1 MTESIRMVM
10 GYKELFLKGLGYT
23 MMVSV
28 EAIIVAVCIGTILT
42 VLRMG
47 GDSLF
52 NRIIQKIVAVYI
64 SFVRGTPILVQIY
77 IIFQALSM
85 LGLNLSA
92 YTSGVIALSLNSG
105 GFMAEIL
112 RGGFSAIPKGQIE
125 AAEAIGMPKAK
136 IWTRIILPQ
145 VFRIVIPQLTRRIC
159 ETSAAQNQK
168 GIKEGKAM
176 GEFLH
181 VAEIAFPLLFQGILV
196 TIQISVLA
204 IIMAIVIGAVVA
216 YMKISDMVLLK
227 AIAEIYIKIFRNT
240 PFMVQVYLAYY
251 GLPML
256 GLNVPAFWTGALI
269 LGFYTAAYV
278 AVILESGLSSLPKG
292 QSEAAYAI
300 GMSKTKTL
308 LRILLPQTVMV
319 IIPSITGQ
327 LVQTVKDSSVL
338 SIITVAEMTM
348 MTKEAI
354 GITFSPLIVYICVG
368 LLYWALNL
376 VIELSSKKIEKSYKR
391 RSI

>member
-1 MTESIRMVM
+1 MAESIKMVM

-136 IWTRIILPQ
+136 ILLPQ
-145 VFRIVIPQLTRRIC
+145 VFRIVIPQLTSEFI
-159 ETSAAQNQK
+159 NV
-168 GIKEGKAM
+168 IK
-176 GEFLH
+176 
-181 VAEIAFPLLFQGILV
+181 V
-196 TIQISVLA
+196 S
-204 IIMAIVIGAVVA
+204 
-216 YMKISDMVLLK
+216 
-227 AIAEIYIKIFRNT
+227 
-240 PFMVQVYLAYY
+240 
-251 GLPML
+251 PML
-256 GLNVPAFWTGALI
+256 
-269 LGFYTAAYV
+269 
-278 AVILESGLSSLPKG
+278 
-292 QSEAAYAI
+292 
-300 GMSKTKTL
+300 
-308 LRILLPQTVMV
+308 
-319 IIPSITGQ
+319 
-327 LVQTVKDSSVL
+327 SVL
-338 SIITVAEMTM
+338 SVVELTRTAERLVKVTG
-348 MTKEAI
+348 EAI
-354 GITFSPLIVYICVG
+354 PFYVTIAIIYFIVCTILEEFVK
-368 LLYWALNL
+368 LQQ
-376 VIELSSKKIEKSYKR
+376 R
-391 RSI
+391 RIRKA

>member
-125 AAEAIGMPKAK
+125 AAEAIGMPKA
-136 IWTRIILPQ
+136 IILPQ
-145 VFRIVIPQLTRRIC
+145 VFRIVIPQLTSEFI
-159 ETSAAQNQK
+159 NV
-168 GIKEGKAM
+168 IK
-176 GEFLH
+176 
-181 VAEIAFPLLFQGILV
+181 V
-196 TIQISVLA
+196 S
-204 IIMAIVIGAVVA
+204 
-216 YMKISDMVLLK
+216 
-227 AIAEIYIKIFRNT
+227 
-240 PFMVQVYLAYY
+240 
-251 GLPML
+251 PML
-256 GLNVPAFWTGALI
+256 
-269 LGFYTAAYV
+269 
-278 AVILESGLSSLPKG
+278 
-292 QSEAAYAI
+292 
-300 GMSKTKTL
+300 
-308 LRILLPQTVMV
+308 
-319 IIPSITGQ
+319 
-327 LVQTVKDSSVL
+327 SVL
-338 SIITVAEMTM
+338 SVVELTRTAERLVKVTG
-348 MTKEAI
+348 EAI
-354 GITFSPLIVYICVG
+354 PFYVTIAIIYFIVCTI
-368 LLYWALNL
+368 LEEL
-376 VIELSSKKIEKSYKR
+376 VKLQQR
-391 RSI
+391 RIRKA

>member
-85 LGLNLSA
+85 LGLNLWA

-145 VFRIVIPQLTRRIC
+145 VFRIVIPQLTSEFI
-159 ETSAAQNQK
+159 NV
-168 GIKEGKAM
+168 IK
-176 GEFLH
+176 
-181 VAEIAFPLLFQGILV
+181 V
-196 TIQISVLA
+196 S
-204 IIMAIVIGAVVA
+204 
-216 YMKISDMVLLK
+216 
-227 AIAEIYIKIFRNT
+227 
-240 PFMVQVYLAYY
+240 
-251 GLPML
+251 PML
-256 GLNVPAFWTGALI
+256 
-269 LGFYTAAYV
+269 
-278 AVILESGLSSLPKG
+278 
-292 QSEAAYAI
+292 
-300 GMSKTKTL
+300 
-308 LRILLPQTVMV
+308 
-319 IIPSITGQ
+319 
-327 LVQTVKDSSVL
+327 SVL
-338 SIITVAEMTM
+338 SVVELTRTAERLVKVTG
-348 MTKEAI
+348 EAI
-354 GITFSPLIVYICVG
+354 PFYVTIAIIYFIVCTI
-368 LLYWALNL
+368 LEEL
-376 VIELSSKKIEKSYKR
+376 VKLQQR
-391 RSI
+391 RIRKA

>member
-1 MTESIRMVM
+1 MAESIKMVM

-85 LGLNLSA
+85 LGLNLLA

-145 VFRIVIPQLTRRIC
+145 VFRIVIPQLTSEFI
-159 ETSAAQNQK
+159 NV
-168 GIKEGKAM
+168 IK
-176 GEFLH
+176 
-181 VAEIAFPLLFQGILV
+181 V
-196 TIQISVLA
+196 S
-204 IIMAIVIGAVVA
+204 
-216 YMKISDMVLLK
+216 
-227 AIAEIYIKIFRNT
+227 
-240 PFMVQVYLAYY
+240 
-251 GLPML
+251 PML
-256 GLNVPAFWTGALI
+256 
-269 LGFYTAAYV
+269 
-278 AVILESGLSSLPKG
+278 
-292 QSEAAYAI
+292 
-300 GMSKTKTL
+300 
-308 LRILLPQTVMV
+308 
-319 IIPSITGQ
+319 
-327 LVQTVKDSSVL
+327 SVL
-338 SIITVAEMTM
+338 SVVELTRTAERLVKVTG
-348 MTKEAI
+348 EAI
-354 GITFSPLIVYICVG
+354 PFYVTIAIIYFIVCTILEEFVK
-368 LLYWALNL
+368 LQQ
-376 VIELSSKKIEKSYKR
+376 R
-391 RSI
+391 RIR

>member
-1 MTESIRMVM
+1 MAESIKMVM

-136 IWTRIILPQ
+136 
-145 VFRIVIPQLTRRIC
+145 
-159 ETSAAQNQK
+159 
-168 GIKEGKAM
+168 
-176 GEFLH
+176 
-181 VAEIAFPLLFQGILV
+181 
-196 TIQISVLA
+196 
-204 IIMAIVIGAVVA
+204 
-216 YMKISDMVLLK
+216 
-227 AIAEIYIKIFRNT
+227 
-240 PFMVQVYLAYY
+240 Y
-251 GLPML
+251 GQ
-256 GLNVPAFWTGALI
+256 
-269 LGFYTAAYV
+269 
-278 AVILESGLSSLPKG
+278 E
-292 QSEAAYAI
+292 
-300 GMSKTKTL
+300 
-308 LRILLPQTVMV
+308 
-319 IIPSITGQ
+319 
-327 LVQTVKDSSVL
+327 
-338 SIITVAEMTM
+338 
-348 MTKEAI
+348 
-354 GITFSPLIVYICVG
+354 
-368 LLYWALNL
+368 
-376 VIELSSKKIEKSYKR
+376 
-391 RSI
+391 